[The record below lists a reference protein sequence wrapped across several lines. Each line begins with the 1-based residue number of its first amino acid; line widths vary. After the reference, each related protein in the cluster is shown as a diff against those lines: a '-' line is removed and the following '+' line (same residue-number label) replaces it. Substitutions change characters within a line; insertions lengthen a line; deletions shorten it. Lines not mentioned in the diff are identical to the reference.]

1 MAYIDAETI
10 DTLASALINASYKVR
25 DESGLLIQPR
35 HSGIAPD
42 LARNLAASL
51 LSAHMGFPVRFEE
64 ERSPFIGMKGLG

>member
-35 HSGIAPD
+35 SRIPQD

-64 ERSPFIGMKGLG
+64 ECSPFIGMKGLG